1 MKKEEFKE
9 MGINPLN
16 PSELTVL
23 ALYFAA
29 CSFMG
34 ERVEYEL
41 FDFKKGEAAATF
53 TENFSVGLYW
63 PEGLYL
69 HLAMYK
75 QDFAYEIL
83 QKYLPMIGNYCI
95 SDDPDNLDDDEQFYY
110 TFRLAENNKETS
122 EKLLAICPKII
133 DEGALEL

>member
-1 MKKEEFKE
+1 MKKEEIKE
-9 MGINPLN
+9 MGITPLN

-75 QDFAYEIL
+75 PEF
-83 QKYLPMIGNYCI
+83 GI
-95 SDDPDNLDDDEQFYY
+95 S
-110 TFRLAENNKETS
+110 
-122 EKLLAICPKII
+122 
-133 DEGALEL
+133 